1 MHPMST
7 PGLVVLHGNRLE
19 LLQEAMVHW
28 MRQHPLDPLTEEV
41 ILVNS
46 IGAAEWVK
54 ASLAESLG
62 ICAATRAELPGRF
75 LWRSYRKIL
84 GSTVAE
90 RSPLDRQTLVWRL
103 MKLALQDPL
112 PAPLEA
118 IAHLLRVKDPEAR
131 YGFAC
136 EVADLFDQYQN
147 YRAHWLADWVQG
159 RNQLT
164 TARGEKLP
172 VPANQAWQP
181 ALWRCLWQD
190 LSPAEQAFTLPVL
203 HQQVLERLQRSE
215 KIVGLPPRIVVFGVS
230 TLPHSTLQ
238 ILDALARH
246 CQVLVALLN
255 PCRFHWSDI
264 MEGREL
270 WQAVRRRQPWRHH
283 HDFSMTAFED
293 MHVHAHPLLAA
304 WGRQGRDFMRQLDA
318 YDPSVPDT
326 TALPRIDLF
335 DEGPPH
341 TLLEEVQCAIRE
353 LLPLAEHPQNVVPA
367 TDRSLVFHRAHS
379 PLREVQVLQ
388 DQLLDLLTQASPALQ
403 PRQIV
408 VMIPALEDYVP
419 FIEAVFD
426 RYESGDPRFI
436 PYEIALS
443 RPRLSNPL
451 IHALEWL
458 LALDRHRITA
468 SEIRSLLEVPALAQH
483 FDLDPNGV
491 SKLSQWAEASGIRWG
506 LDDLHRTSLELG
518 ACGDQNTWH
527 FGLERLWLGYAN
539 GSSGPFDGIEPYP
552 HLSGLEATTLGSL
565 ARFIETLKETWET
578 LLTPAP
584 PAVWVERGRHLLDN
598 WFDGTNELEN
608 LSLGQL
614 HEALSDW
621 LTLCQ
626 ETGFADPIPLSLF
639 RRSWF
644 DTLEEPKESGRFLS
658 GGVTFCTLLP
668 LRSLPFEVVCLLG
681 MNLEAFPRR
690 SAARPHDLMQWPG
703 MPRPGDRARQED
715 DRALM
720 LDTLLAARR
729 VLSIS
734 WCGRDPRD
742 DSERPPSV
750 LVAQLRDYL
759 ARGWRPDESHGYP
772 DLLAQQTQDHPL
784 QPFSRRY
791 FEENQPFH
799 TYAEEWRRVF
809 DPGLPREPLPSLAPQ
824 DLPKTLSLERLGRFL
839 RNPIRFYLES
849 VLNTHFEET
858 LTPPDEEIFDTSGL
872 TRHEWIGAL
881 ITPPFNPRE
890 SQELETRLQRLRR
903 AGQLPLAE
911 MGQAAMT
918 ELCDTVT
925 PMLET
930 WGSLQERY
938 PHLCDKQPVHLSFGT
953 HDIRDWLEGIRKG
966 NDMKSPAW
974 VELHASR
981 VLEKNGRDL
990 QLHKLLPVWLRHLV
1004 TSATGHV
1011 LDCHLVAQD
1020 TLLTLRPPVPEE
1032 ARAVLSTLVELWQEG
1047 HRRPLPMALKSALTL
1062 VRSDDLGKAA
1072 QTYEG
1077 TDHLTAEK
1085 DRYQERIY
1093 PTFACLNRTGE
1104 FEILARSLVP
1114 PLWSWAK
1121 NAVLTPLA
1129 SAHE

>member
-1 MHPMST
+1 MSMPP

-19 LLQEAMVHW
+19 LLQEAVVHW
-28 MRQHPLDPLTEEV
+28 MRQHPLAPLTEEI

-46 IGAAEWVK
+46 IGTAEWVK
-54 ASLAESLG
+54 SSLAESLG
-62 ICAATRAELPGRF
+62 VCAATRVELPGRF

-84 GSTVAE
+84 GRAVAE
-90 RSPLDRQTLVWRL
+90 RSPLNRQALIWRI
-103 MKLALQDPL
+103 MKLALQDTL
-112 PAPLEA
+112 PAPLAA
-118 IAHLLRVKDPEAR
+118 IVHLLRAEDLEAR

-147 YRAHWLADWVQG
+147 YRSTWLADWIQG

-164 TARGEKLP
+164 TARGEELP
-172 VPANQAWQP
+172 VPPDQAWQP

-190 LSPAEQAFTLPVL
+190 LSPAERAFTLPAL
-203 HQQVLERLQRSE
+203 HQQVLERLQRGGE
-215 KIVGLPPRIVVFGVS
+215 IIGLPPRILVFGVS

-238 ILDALARH
+238 ILDALAHH

-264 MEGREL
+264 VEGREL

-293 MHVHAHPLLAA
+293 MHLHAHPLLAA

-318 YDPSVPDT
+318 YAPSIPEATD
-326 TALPRIDLF
+326 LPRIDLF
-335 DEGPPH
+335 DERTPH
-341 TLLEEVQCAIRE
+341 TLLEEVQCAIRD
-353 LLPLAEHPQNVVPA
+353 LLPLAEHPRNVVAA

-388 DQLLDLLTQASPALQ
+388 DQLLDLLTQSSPALQ

-443 RPRLSNPL
+443 RPRLSTPL
-451 IHALEWL
+451 IQALKWL
-458 LALDRHRITA
+458 LALDQHRITA
-468 SEIRSLLEVPALAQH
+468 SEVRSLLEVPALAQH
-483 FDLDPNGV
+483 FELDADGV
-491 SKLSQWAEASGIRWG
+491 SKLSRWADASGIRWG
-506 LDDLHRTSLELG
+506 LDDLHRASLELG

-552 HLSGLEATTLGSL
+552 HLSGLEATVLGSL
-565 ARFIETLKETWET
+565 ARFIETLKETWEI
-578 LLTPAP
+578 LRSPAP
-584 PAVWVERGRHLLDN
+584 PAVWVERGRQLLDD
-598 WFDGTNELEN
+598 WFDATNELEN
-608 LSLGQL
+608 LSLGLL

-644 DTLEEPKESGRFLS
+644 DTLEEPKETGRFLS

-668 LRSLPFEVVCLLG
+668 LRALPFEVICLLG

-690 SAARPHDLMQWPG
+690 AAARPHDLMQRPG

-759 ARGWRPDESHGYP
+759 MRGWRPDENHGYT
-772 DLLAQQTQDHPL
+772 DLLAQQTRDHPL

-791 FEENQPFH
+791 FEENQPIH
-799 TYAEEWRRVF
+799 TYAGEWRRVF
-809 DPGLPREPLPSLAPQ
+809 DPALPEATLPPLSPQ
-824 DLPKTLSLERLGRFL
+824 DPPKTLSLGMLGRFL
-839 RNPIRFYLES
+839 RNPVRFYLES
-849 VLNTHFEET
+849 IPNIHFEEAQ
-858 LTPPDEEIFDTSGL
+858 TPPDEEMFETSGL
-872 TRHEWIGAL
+872 ARHEWIDAL

-890 SQELETRLQRLRR
+890 SQELETRLQRLCR

-911 MGQAAMT
+911 MGQAVMA
-918 ELCDTVT
+918 ELRGTVT

-930 WGSLQERY
+930 WGALQERY
-938 PHLCDKQPVHLSFGT
+938 PCLCDKHPIHLSFGI
-953 HDIRDWLEGIRKG
+953 HEIRDWLEGLRKEG
-966 NDMKSPAW
+966 DREPAAW
-974 VELHASR
+974 VELLASR
-981 VLEKNGRDL
+981 VLEKNGKDL

-1004 TSATGHV
+1004 ASATGHMP
-1011 LDCHLVAQD
+1011 DCHLVAQD
-1020 TLLTLRPPVPEE
+1020 IVLTLRAPASEE
-1032 ARAVLSTLVELWQEG
+1032 ARAILSSLVELWQEG
-1047 HRRPLPMALKSALTL
+1047 HRRPLPMALKSAFTL
-1062 VRSDDLGKAA
+1062 VRSDDLEKTAR
-1072 QTYEG
+1072 TYEG
-1077 TDHLTAEK
+1077 TNHLPAER

-1093 PTFACLNRTGE
+1093 PTFASLNQTGE
-1104 FEILARSLVP
+1104 FEALTRSLAF
-1114 PLWSWAK
+1114 PLWSWARD
-1121 NAVLTPLA
+1121 AVLTPLA